1 MPNRNRQP
9 LRQRP
14 FKRASGDSR
23 SVSVFQPIDMLNQ
36 LKEIAREREVQEGI
50 RVPIRQLYNEAVA
63 ALVADIKG
71 GQKIQF
77 ATTPAYGTIRRTIW
91 LLPDTMDDLQELRTR
106 LNVLASNFVLTA
118 LLRYFSKRG
127 FTFEN
132 FPAL

>member
-1 MPNRNRQP
+1 V
-9 LRQRP
+9 
-14 FKRASGDSR
+14 
-23 SVSVFQPIDMLNQ
+23 SVSQPINMLNQ
-36 LKEIAREREVQEGI
+36 LKEIAREREVREGN

-63 ALVADIKG
+63 ALVADING

-77 ATTPAYGTIRRTIW
+77 VTTPAYGTIRRTIW
-91 LLPDTMDDLQELRTR
+91 LAPDTMVDLQEIRKL

-127 FTFEN
+127 VSFEN